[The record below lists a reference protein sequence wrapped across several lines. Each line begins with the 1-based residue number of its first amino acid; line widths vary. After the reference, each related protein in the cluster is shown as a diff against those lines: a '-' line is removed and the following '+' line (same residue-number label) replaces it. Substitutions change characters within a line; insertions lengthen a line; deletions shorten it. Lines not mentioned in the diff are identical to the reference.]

1 MRINLEG
8 VPAVYIPLIVNRIL
22 EFLLENDLR
31 AYGYDEVFVFNRRT
45 LISRLQELGNRKM
58 LKRVNSNRHEYYF
71 LFLNHASKTLKMI
84 SLPYTA
90 EYIWALTAA

>member
-1 MRINLEG
+1 MKKHLEG
-8 VPAVYIPLIVNRIL
+8 VQATDIPFIESQIRELLLAQHPELIN
-22 EFLLENDLR
+22 
-31 AYGYDEVFVFNRRT
+31 YDEVMILGRRC
-45 LISRLQELGNRKM
+45 LIYKLQVLGNAKM
-58 LKRVNSNRHEYYF
+58 LKRVNSNRHEYYL

>member
-8 VPAVYIPLIVNRIL
+8 VPAIYMPLIVNRIL
-22 EFLLENDLR
+22 EFLLENDLC
-31 AYGYDEVFVFNRRT
+31 ADGYDEVFVFNRRT

-58 LKRVNSNRHEYYF
+58 LKRVNSNRHEYYL